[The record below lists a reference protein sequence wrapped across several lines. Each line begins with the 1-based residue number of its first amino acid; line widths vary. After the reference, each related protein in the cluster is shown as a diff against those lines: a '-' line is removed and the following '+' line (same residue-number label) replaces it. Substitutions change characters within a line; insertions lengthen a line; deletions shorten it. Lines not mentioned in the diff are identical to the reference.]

1 MQIIGNLS
9 APSMYLF
16 SCCKISGVSCTINL
30 LVTITLGVRFI
41 KLYCLDISHSF
52 KRKYWRSNWQPTP
65 LFLPGE
71 SQGQRSLLGCS
82 PWGCE
87 ESDMTEWL
95 HFHYKIKYRGYRH
108 FSIFIYFLWLQ
119 GKVIW
124 RLNQNFWKSSVSS
137 VQFLSYLTLCKTMDY
152 STPGFPVHNQLT
164 ELAHL
169 MSIKSVMSS
178 KHLIL
183 CCPHLLLPSIFPASR
198 SFPKSQFFTS
208 GGQSIAVSDLASFFP
223 MNIQG
228 WFPLY
233 WLVGSPWGPTDSQ
246 ESSPTPQFKSINTLV
261 KSFLYSPNV
270 TSKHDCW
277 KNHSFD

>member
-16 SCCKISGVSCTINL
+16 SRCKISGVSCTINL

-95 HFHYKIKYRGYRH
+95 HFHYKRKYRGYRH

-137 VQFLSYLTLCKTMDY
+137 VQFLSHIW
-152 STPGFPVHNQLT
+152 PFANP
-164 ELAHL
+164 
-169 MSIKSVMSS
+169 
-178 KHLIL
+178 
-183 CCPHLLLPSIFPASR
+183 
-198 SFPKSQFFTS
+198 
-208 GGQSIAVSDLASFFP
+208 
-223 MNIQG
+223 
-228 WFPLY
+228 
-233 WLVGSPWGPTDSQ
+233 
-246 ESSPTPQFKSINTLV
+246 
-261 KSFLYSPNV
+261 
-270 TSKHDCW
+270 
-277 KNHSFD
+277 